1 MQKKS
6 FISLLII
13 ALSFAS
19 ISCLFNPS
27 QKRNP
32 AGRQETPETT
42 KIDTTFIN
50 NSSYDV
56 NVFIN
61 AHRRLDGSVRATV
74 KAGQSLTT
82 KIEPSQTDSGDAF
95 YFEYLIPIGNIS
107 FPYFSLANSKAYVIS
122 ADKKNEITIDELT
135 SCPTKSAYLCV
146 ENNST
151 SSIYLVNYNTI
162 LSPQEQE
169 SHFIEANKCGVYI
182 LGENGDPIN
191 YKSEKMYFQIGAKPL
206 SLPNI
211 NFELGNIYTITVTN
225 DNAVLKTISPFDIDT
240 KRQIWS
246 FDENI
251 FETKTALLRPA
262 YNISDGSLIMGTR
275 STDKKSVGLRKVNK
289 YNLEDTVTFA
299 AFTHDSSVIVTYSQ
313 ILDFVQQKDGSIVML
328 IENTFGTNEDTIQF
342 IICYDFDNKKM
353 KWFYSFDDYIY
364 FYPSSKNKLYCTPDG
379 RIAIAG
385 AVFKAAANSNYEM
398 HRYFAVLEPKDDNV
412 TIGSPGPYKSPDFT
426 LYSKENPVE
435 TMFDSIWYDG
445 SNYYVCGYNNWNT
458 KYTDI
463 AHKGI
468 VWRFSDDLSESEQ
481 IYECDNALFFC
492 IDGVDNKWAVCGE
505 YCDNGKILKGCYISS
520 DLIDAD
526 KDPVIYTVKNL
537 SRTYCYFT
545 QMCCYDNKIVVAGKS
560 SNDFAGTV
568 DAFPII
574 VAFDKDTSTILWE
587 NTTFTRYS
595 DIGGI
600 IPNAINTY
608 TIQLRSENSLHYV
621 SADLLGREK

>member
-13 ALSFAS
+13 ALSFAFV
-19 ISCLFNPS
+19 SCLFNPS
-27 QKRNP
+27 QKRNSS
-32 AGRQETPETT
+32 GRQETSETT

-95 YFEYLIPIGNIS
+95 YFEYLIPIGNIG

-169 SHFIEANKCGVYI
+169 SQFIESSKSGVYI
-182 LGENGDPIN
+182 LGENGDSIN
-191 YKSEKMYFQIGAKPL
+191 YKSEKMYFQIGAKTL

-211 NFELGNIYTITVTN
+211 NFELGNIYTVTVTN
-225 DNAVLKTISPFDIDT
+225 DKAVLKTISPFDIDT
-240 KRQIWS
+240 KRQIWA
-246 FDENI
+246 FDDTK
-251 FETKTALLRPA
+251 FETKTALLRSA
-262 YNISDGSLIMGTR
+262 YNISDGSLIMGTL
-275 STDKKSVGLRKVNK
+275 SADKKSVGLRKVNK
-289 YNLEDTVTFA
+289 YNSENILYSA
-299 AFTHDSSVIVTYSQ
+299 SFTHDKSVTVTNSQ
-313 ILDFVQQKDGSIVML
+313 VLDFVQQEDGSIVML
-328 IENTFGTNEDTIQF
+328 LENTFGSDDDTIQF
-342 IICYDFDNKKM
+342 IVSYDFENKKL
-353 KWFYSFDDYIY
+353 KWNYVFKDYLY
-364 FYPSSKNKLYCTPDG
+364 FRHDSKNKLICTSDG
-379 RIAIAG
+379 RIGIAG
-385 AVFKAAANSNYEM
+385 AFFETTATDTDFEM
-398 HRYFAVLEPKDDNV
+398 HRYFAVFEPEND
-412 TIGSPGPYKSPDFT
+412 TITIKTYKSPDYT
-426 LYSKENPVE
+426 IWSKQHHIE
-435 TMFDSIWYDG
+435 TMFDSIWYD
-445 SNYYVCGYNNWNT
+445 SNNFYVCGYDNWNT
-458 KYTDI
+458 NYNTI
-463 AHKGI
+463 TQKGI
-468 VWRFSDDLSESEQ
+468 VWRFSNDLSEAEQ

-520 DLIDAD
+520 DMAEAD
-526 KDPVIYTVKNL
+526 KAPIIYTVKKP

-545 QMCCYDNKIVVAGKS
+545 QLCCYDDKLVVAGKA
-560 SNDFAGTV
+560 SNNFAGTV

-574 VAFDKDTSTILWE
+574 VAFGKDTSTILWE
-587 NTTFTRYS
+587 NTTFTSYS

-608 TIQLRSENSLHYV
+608 TIQLASGYSLHYV

>member
-1 MQKKS
+1 MQKKP

-27 QKRNP
+27 QKRNS
-32 AGRQETPETT
+32 AGRQETSETT

-61 AHRRLDGSVRATV
+61 AHRSLDGSVRATV

-95 YFEYLIPIGNIS
+95 YFEYLIPIGNIG

-182 LGENGDPIN
+182 LGENGNPIN
-191 YKSEKMYFQIGAKPL
+191 YKSEKMYFQIGAKTL

-246 FDENI
+246 FDDTK
-251 FETKTALLRPA
+251 FETKTALLRSA
-262 YNISDGSLIMGTR
+262 YNISDGSLIMGTL
-275 STDKKSVGLRKVNK
+275 SADKKSVGLRKVNK
-289 YNLEDTVTFA
+289 YNSENILYSA
-299 AFTHDSSVIVTYSQ
+299 SFTHDKSVAVTKSQ
-313 ILDFVQQKDGSIVML
+313 ILDFVQQEDGSIVML
-328 IENTFGTNEDTIQF
+328 LENTFGADDDTIQF
-342 IICYDFDNKKM
+342 IVSYDFENKKL
-353 KWFYSFDDYIY
+353 KWNYFFDDYLY
-364 FYPSSKNKLYCTPDG
+364 FRQDSKNKLICTADG

-385 AVFKAAANSNYEM
+385 AFFESTANDTDFEM
-398 HRYFAVLEPKDDNV
+398 HRYFAVFEPRNDSI
-412 TIGSPGPYKSPDFT
+412 TIKTHKSQDYT
-426 LYSKENPVE
+426 IWSKQNHIE
-435 TMFDSIWYDG
+435 TMFDSIWY
-445 SNYYVCGYNNWNT
+445 NNKNFYVCGYDNWNT
-458 KYTDI
+458 NYNTI
-463 AHKGI
+463 TQRGI

-481 IYECDNALFFC
+481 IYECDNTLFFC

-520 DLIDAD
+520 DLIDTA
-526 KDPVIYTVKNL
+526 KDPVIYTVKKL

-545 QMCCYDNKIVVAGKS
+545 QMCCYDNKIVVAGKA

-608 TIQLRSENSLHYV
+608 TIQLDSGYSLHYV
-621 SADLLGREK
+621 SADLLGREN

>member
-27 QKRNP
+27 QKRNS

-61 AHRRLDGSVRATV
+61 AHRSLDGSVRATV
-74 KAGQSLTT
+74 KAGKSLTT

-95 YFEYLIPIGNIS
+95 YFEYLIPIGNIG

-182 LGENGDPIN
+182 LGENGNPIN
-191 YKSEKMYFQIGAKPL
+191 YKSEKMYFQIGAKTL

-251 FETKTALLRPA
+251 FETTTALLRPA

-275 STDKKSVGLRKVNK
+275 SSDKKSVGLRKVNK
-289 YNLEDTVTFA
+289 YNLEDTVNFA
-299 AFTHDSSVIVTYSQ
+299 AFTHDSSVTVTYSQ
-313 ILDFVQQKDGSIVML
+313 VLDFVQIKDGSIVML
-328 IENTFGTNEDTIQF
+328 IENTFGTNEDKIQF
-342 IICYDFDNKKM
+342 IICYDFENKKI

-364 FYPSSKNKLYCTPDG
+364 FYPDSKNKLYCAPDG

-385 AVFKAAANSNYEM
+385 AVFKATTNSNYEM

-412 TIGSPGPYKSPDFT
+412 ILSSSGPYKSPDFT
-426 LYSKENPVE
+426 LYSKENPIE

-445 SNYYVCGYNNWNT
+445 SNFYVCGYNNWDT

-468 VWRFSDDLSESEQ
+468 VWRFSNDLSESEQ
-481 IYECDNALFFC
+481 IYEFYNALFFC

-505 YCDNGKILKGCYISS
+505 YCDSGKLLKGCYISS
-520 DLIDAD
+520 DMVDAD
-526 KDPVIYTVKNL
+526 KDPVIYTVKNI

-545 QMCCYDNKIVVAGKS
+545 QMCCYDNKIVVAGKA

-568 DAFPII
+568 NAFPII
-574 VAFDKDTSTILWE
+574 VAFDKDSSTILWE

-608 TIQLRSENSLHYV
+608 TIQLHFGNTLHYV